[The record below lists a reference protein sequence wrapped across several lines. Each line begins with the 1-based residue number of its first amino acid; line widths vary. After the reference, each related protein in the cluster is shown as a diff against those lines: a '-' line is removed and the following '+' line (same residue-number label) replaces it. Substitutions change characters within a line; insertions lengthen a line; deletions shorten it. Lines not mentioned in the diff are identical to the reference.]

1 MDQSTDIL
9 IQKLSTP
16 VEGLA
21 IDAHARHQL
30 KHASLYTAAEILLAG
45 KPSLRSLRNVGP
57 LTADHIWEALARH
70 LGLPGDQLVEAALP
84 QEKDYQETWN
94 TPITALPLT
103 QRTVDELRS
112 MGVSRIA
119 ELIKARPAA
128 CNKFLGMEVR
138 QLDEI
143 ELALSRYL
151 VQTAQARLLDLK
163 VIPAFATSQAQE
175 PEAIPVRDMPFPLPE
190 ISDQDWALL
199 EFRAMQ
205 AASREQT
212 SAKFSLGK
220 GKVCHTIERAHD
232 QLRRKMV
239 FLSLFLDHFE
249 KKSHALQK
257 DLGHGP
263 LDLKTL
269 ALHMLSEPDLPELA
283 VEEWQAERLI
293 LLMRSMVLQP
303 NSWFQ
308 GQIEPRWP
316 SFILLSCLV
325 EPAIAK
331 HKQVRR
337 LLRVRN
343 WKEKI

>member
-1 MDQSTDIL
+1 
-9 IQKLSTP
+9 
-16 VEGLA
+16 
-21 IDAHARHQL
+21 
-30 KHASLYTAAEILLAG
+30 
-45 KPSLRSLRNVGP
+45 
-57 LTADHIWEALARH
+57 
-70 LGLPGDQLVEAALP
+70 
-84 QEKDYQETWN
+84 
-94 TPITALPLT
+94 
-103 QRTVDELRS
+103 
-112 MGVSRIA
+112 
-119 ELIKARPAA
+119 
-128 CNKFLGMEVR
+128 
-138 QLDEI
+138 
-143 ELALSRYL
+143 
-151 VQTAQARLLDLK
+151 
-163 VIPAFATSQAQE
+163 
-175 PEAIPVRDMPFPLPE
+175 MPFPLPE
-190 ISDQDWALL
+190 ISDQDWALI

-220 GKVCHTIERAHD
+220 GKVCHTIERVHD
-232 QLRRKMV
+232 HLRRKMV

-343 WKEKI
+343 LERKNISYRELTYQILSQSGKPMHFSAIVEEARRLGGRDYFRREALQNMLITRKDLFYG

>member
-1 MDQSTDIL
+1 MVTWSPISKT
-9 IQKLSTP
+9 SP
-16 VEGLA
+16 GLG
-21 IDAHARHQL
+21 DGPDCPTGG
-30 KHASLYTAAEILLAG
+30 ASEE
-45 KPSLRSLRNVGP
+45 NVGTSAERQP
-57 LTADHIWEALARH
+57 VNTKLA
-70 LGLPGDQLVEAALP
+70 A
-84 QEKDYQETWN
+84 
-94 TPITALPLT
+94 
-103 QRTVDELRS
+103 
-112 MGVSRIA
+112 
-119 ELIKARPAA
+119 
-128 CNKFLGMEVR
+128 
-138 QLDEI
+138 
-143 ELALSRYL
+143 
-151 VQTAQARLLDLK
+151 
-163 VIPAFATSQAQE
+163 
-175 PEAIPVRDMPFPLPE
+175 
-190 ISDQDWALL
+190 
-199 EFRAMQ
+199 RAMQ